1 MAFTGADSMRQ
12 AIIIF
17 FLCCFSA
24 AGLALVGGLSLDTW
38 FNAMFDVGWFE
49 VPPEWDSSNVVSFL
63 MRLFYFGCIA
73 ICIYGIV
80 VLIVTIYHKY
90 VLDEDEDDD
99 DEDEIG
105 SSTYI
110 GGNI

>member
-1 MAFTGADSMRQ
+1 MRFNP
-12 AIIIF
+12 IF
-17 FLCCFSA
+17 LNGYGLRRVPMLVDRSDETLFR
-24 AGLALVGGLSLDTW
+24 AGLILDTW
-38 FNAMFDVGWFE
+38 FNAMFDAGWFE
-49 VPPEWDSSNVVSFL
+49 LPPEWDTNNVTSFL

-73 ICIYGIV
+73 ICIYGMV
-80 VLIVTIYHKY
+80 VLVVTIYHKY
-90 VLDEDEDDD
+90 VLDEDEDED